1 MGNKA
6 IIIKAIIIKAIIIKA
21 IIIKA
26 IIIKAIIIITIIII
40 TIIIITIIII
50 TIIIITIIIITI
62 IIITII
68 IIITST
74 KIEVSL
80 TGDEFIIK
88 RYMKGTA
95 ETPRVESSSVREN
108 SQLLDELV
116 DQDLNKS
123 RKPKIR
129 DTETLDDR
137 NLSSNESRRL
147 SRESVNSNSNILLT
161 MVLAIKHNIII
172 KEKIAD

>member
-1 MGNKA
+1 MGNN
-6 IIIKAIIIKAIIIKA
+6 
-21 IIIKA
+21 
-26 IIIKAIIIITIIII
+26 AIIIIT
-40 TIIIITIIII
+40 
-50 TIIIITIIIITI
+50 
-62 IIITII
+62 I